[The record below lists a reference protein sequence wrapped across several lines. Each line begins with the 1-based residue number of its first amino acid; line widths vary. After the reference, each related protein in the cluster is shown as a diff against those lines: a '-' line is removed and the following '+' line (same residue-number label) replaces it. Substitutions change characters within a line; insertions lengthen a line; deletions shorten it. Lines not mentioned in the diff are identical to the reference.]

1 MAPTRTPDPNLG
13 VICCLACVPFPL
25 LSSVGKG
32 SVLVSLCELGWGGIC
47 VFLGIQE
54 VWELLF
60 SREKRKII
68 IITMTVAAVEQI
80 YPKHR
85 NKVKVT
91 LCLFNV
97 ILSTILSA
105 SLGHLILQAT
115 HLCLTWLLLLI
126 KVEEV
131 TSIL

>member
-1 MAPTRTPDPNLG
+1 M
-13 VICCLACVPFPL
+13 
-25 LSSVGKG
+25 
-32 SVLVSLCELGWGGIC
+32 
-47 VFLGIQE
+47 FLGIQE